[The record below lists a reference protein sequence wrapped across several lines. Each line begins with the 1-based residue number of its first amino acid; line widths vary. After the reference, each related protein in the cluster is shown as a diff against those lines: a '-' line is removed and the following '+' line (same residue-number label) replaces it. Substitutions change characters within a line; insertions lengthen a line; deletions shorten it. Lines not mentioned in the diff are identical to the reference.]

1 MKLKKNVARLLSLVL
16 IMGTLSGCSNTYSSE
31 SNNTKSAVEQRK
43 EDSELVVA
51 VGAEPEA
58 GFDAITGGHGS
69 ITRVFFSTLMKR
81 DRKLGWEND
90 LATDY
95 KISDDKLTWT
105 VTIRDDVKF
114 TDGEKLTAED
124 VAFTY
129 KTTKESTTEVDLT
142 MIKEVKAVNDTTVE
156 FKLDRPMSTFVENL
170 GVCGIVPK
178 HAYDDNF
185 KDNPI
190 GSGPYKFIQ
199 WDKGQQVIAKANE
212 DYYGDKASIKKLT
225 MVFLD
230 TDAAYAAVKSGDV
243 DMAAINGDLAKEE
256 VKGTEIL
263 DIPSIETYGVEL
275 PTVDNTGKKTKTGY
289 EIGNN
294 VTSDKSIRKALNT
307 AVDREAMV
315 DGVLNG
321 YGTISTT
328 GLEKMP
334 WLNKATVLDKSEY
347 NNIDEAK
354 QILEDGG
361 WKDSDNDGILEKGKT
376 KASFKLLYTAGNYRQ
391 ALGLEFQKIA
401 KELGIEITLE
411 ERTWDTILEDI
422 HREAVL
428 FGFGSGDPSELY
440 NLYYSKA
447 ANTPVEWD
455 NAGFYRNEEVDK
467 NIDKA
472 LDCDSEE
479 DALKYWQKAQLNGDA
494 GASAKGDAPYCWL
507 VNANH
512 VYIVSEGFDIGNPVV
527 QPHGGRI
534 FDNVVEWSWK
544 KISMN

>member
-1 MKLKKNVARLLSLVL
+1 MKLKKNMARLLSLVL
-16 IMGTLSGCSNTYSSE
+16 LMGTLAGCSNTSS
-31 SNNTKSAVEQRK
+31 SDSDNKTKSAVEQRK
-43 EDSELVVA
+43 ENNELVVA

-69 ITRVFFSTLMKR
+69 ITKVFFSTLMKR
-81 DRKLGWEND
+81 DKELGWEND
-90 LATDY
+90 LATNY
-95 KISDDKLTWT
+95 KVSDDKLTWT

-129 KTTKESTTEVDLT
+129 ETTKKSSTEVDLT
-142 MIKEVKAVNDTTVE
+142 MIKEVKAIDDTTVQ
-156 FKLDRPMSTFVENL
+156 FTLTRPMSTFVEKL

-190 GSGPYKFIQ
+190 GSGPYKFVQ
-199 WDKGQQVIAKANE
+199 WDKGQQVIAQVNE
-212 DYYGDKASIKKLT
+212 DYYGEKANIQKLT

-243 DMAAINGDLAKEE
+243 DMASINGDLAKEE
-256 VKGTEIL
+256 VKGTKIL
-263 DIPSIETYGVEL
+263 DIPSIETYGVEF
-275 PTVDNTGKKTKTGY
+275 PMVKNTGEKTDSGY
-289 EIGNN
+289 EIGND
-294 VTSDKSIRKALNT
+294 VTSDEAIRKALNT
-307 AVDREAMV
+307 AVDRQSMV

-321 YGTISTT
+321 YGTVSTT

-334 WLNKATVLDKSEY
+334 WLNKDTVLDESEY
-347 NNIDEAK
+347 NNMDEAK
-354 QILEDGG
+354 KILSNGG
-361 WKDSDNDGILEKGKT
+361 WKDSDNDGILEKDNT
-376 KASFKLLYTAGNYRQ
+376 KASFKLLYTSGNYRQ
-391 ALGLEFQKIA
+391 ELGLEFQKMA

-422 HREAVL
+422 HKEAVL

-447 ANTPVEWD
+447 ANTAVEWD
-455 NAGFYRNEEVDK
+455 NAGFYSNKKVDE

-472 LDCDSEE
+472 LNCESED
-479 DALKYWQKAQLNGDA
+479 DALKYWQKVQLDGDS

-512 VYIVSEGFDIGNPVV
+512 VYIVSENFDIGSPVV

-534 FDNVVEWSWK
+534 FDNVTQWSWK
-544 KISMN
+544 

>member
-1 MKLKKNVARLLSLVL
+1 MKLKKNMARLLSLVL
-16 IMGTLSGCSNTYSSE
+16 VMGTLAGCSNTSS
-31 SNNTKSAVEQRK
+31 SDSDNKTKSAVEQRK
-43 EDSELVVA
+43 ENNELVVA

-69 ITRVFFSTLMKR
+69 ITKVFFSTLMKR
-81 DRKLGWEND
+81 DKELGWEND
-90 LATDY
+90 LATNY
-95 KISDDKLTWT
+95 KVSDDKLTWT
-105 VTIRDDVKF
+105 VTIRNDARF

-129 KTTKESTTEVDLT
+129 ETTKKSSTEVDLT
-142 MIKEVKAVNDTTVE
+142 MIKEVKAIDDKTVQ
-156 FKLDRPMSTFVENL
+156 FTLTRPMSTFVEKL

-190 GSGPYKFIQ
+190 GSGPYKFVQ
-199 WDKGQQVIAKANE
+199 WDKGQQVIAQVNE
-212 DYYGDKASIKKLT
+212 DYYGDKPSIDKLT

-243 DMAAINGDLAKEE
+243 DMASINGDLAKEE
-256 VKGTEIL
+256 VKGTKIL
-263 DIPSIETYGVEL
+263 DIPSIETYGVEF
-275 PTVDNTGKKTKTGY
+275 PMVKNTGEKTDSGY
-289 EIGNN
+289 EIGND
-294 VTSDKSIRKALNT
+294 VTSDEAIRKALNT
-307 AVDREAMV
+307 AVDRQGMV

-321 YGTISTT
+321 YGTVSTT

-334 WLNKATVLDKSEY
+334 WLNKDTVLDESEY
-347 NNIDEAK
+347 NNMDEAK
-354 QILEDGG
+354 KILSDGG
-361 WKDSDNDGILEKGKT
+361 WKDSDNDGILEKDNT
-376 KASFKLLYTAGNYRQ
+376 KASFKLLYTSGNYRQ
-391 ALGLEFQKIA
+391 ELGLEFQKMA

-422 HREAVL
+422 HKEAVL
-428 FGFGSGDPSELY
+428 FGFGSGDRSELY

-447 ANTPVEWD
+447 ANTAVEWD
-455 NAGFYRNEEVDK
+455 NAGFYSNKKVDE

-472 LDCDSEE
+472 LNCESED
-479 DALKYWQKAQLNGDA
+479 DALKYWQKVQLDGDS

-512 VYIVSEGFDIGNPVV
+512 VYIVSENFDIGSPVV

-534 FDNVVEWSWK
+534 FDNVTQWSWK
-544 KISMN
+544 

>member
-1 MKLKKNVARLLSLVL
+1 MARLLSLVL
-16 IMGTLSGCSNTYSSE
+16 LMGTLAGCSNTSS
-31 SNNTKSAVEQRK
+31 SDSDNKTKSAVEQRK
-43 EDSELVVA
+43 ENNELVVA

-69 ITRVFFSTLMKR
+69 ITKVFFSTLMKR
-81 DRKLGWEND
+81 DKELGWEND
-90 LATDY
+90 LATNY
-95 KISDDKLTWT
+95 KVSDDKLTWT

-129 KTTKESTTEVDLT
+129 ETTKKSSTEVDLT
-142 MIKEVKAVNDTTVE
+142 MIKEVKAIDDTTVQ
-156 FKLDRPMSTFVENL
+156 FTLTRPMSTFVEKL

-190 GSGPYKFIQ
+190 GSGPYKFVQ
-199 WDKGQQVIAKANE
+199 WDKGQQVIALVNE
-212 DYYGDKASIKKLT
+212 DFYGEKAYIQKLT

-243 DMAAINGDLAKEE
+243 DMASINGDLAKEE
-256 VKGTEIL
+256 VKGTKIL
-263 DIPSIETYGVEL
+263 DIPSIETYGVEF
-275 PTVDNTGKKTKTGY
+275 PMVKNTGEKTDSGY
-289 EIGNN
+289 EIGND
-294 VTSDKSIRKALNT
+294 VTSDEAIRKALNT
-307 AVDREAMV
+307 AVDRQGMV

-321 YGTISTT
+321 YGTVSTT

-334 WLNKATVLDKSEY
+334 WLNKDTVLDESEY
-347 NNIDEAK
+347 NNMDEAK
-354 QILEDGG
+354 KILSDGG
-361 WKDSDNDGILEKGKT
+361 WKDSDNDGILEKDNT
-376 KASFKLLYTAGNYRQ
+376 KASFKLLYTSGNYRQ
-391 ALGLEFQKIA
+391 ELGLEFQKMA

-422 HREAVL
+422 HKEAVL

-447 ANTPVEWD
+447 ANTAVEWD
-455 NAGFYRNEEVDK
+455 NAGFYSNKKVDE

-472 LDCDSEE
+472 LNCESED
-479 DALKYWQKAQLNGDA
+479 DALKYWLKVQLDGDS

-512 VYIVSEGFDIGNPVV
+512 VYIVSENFDIGSPVV

-534 FDNVVEWSWK
+534 FDNVTQWSWK
-544 KISMN
+544 

>member
-1 MKLKKNVARLLSLVL
+1 MKLKKNMARLLSLVL
-16 IMGTLSGCSNTYSSE
+16 VMGTLAGCSNTSS
-31 SNNTKSAVEQRK
+31 SDSDNKTKSAVEQRK
-43 EDSELVVA
+43 ENNELVVA

-69 ITRVFFSTLMKR
+69 ITKVFFSTLMKR
-81 DRKLGWEND
+81 DKELGWEND
-90 LATDY
+90 LATNY
-95 KISDDKLTWT
+95 KVSDDKLTWT

-129 KTTKESTTEVDLT
+129 ETTKKSSTEVDLT
-142 MIKEVKAVNDTTVE
+142 MIKEVKAIDDTTVQ
-156 FKLDRPMSTFVENL
+156 FTLTRPMSTFVEKL

-190 GSGPYKFIQ
+190 GSGPYKFVQ
-199 WDKGQQVIAKANE
+199 WDKGQQVIAQVNE
-212 DYYGDKASIKKLT
+212 DYYGEKANIQKLT

-243 DMAAINGDLAKEE
+243 DMASINGDLAKEE
-256 VKGTEIL
+256 VKGTKIL
-263 DIPSIETYGVEL
+263 DIPSIETYGVEF
-275 PTVDNTGKKTKTGY
+275 PMVKNTGEKTDSGY
-289 EIGNN
+289 EIGND
-294 VTSDKSIRKALNT
+294 VTSDEAIRKALNT
-307 AVDREAMV
+307 AVDRQGMV

-321 YGTISTT
+321 YGTVSTT

-334 WLNKATVLDKSEY
+334 WLNKDTVLDESEY
-347 NNIDEAK
+347 NNMDEAK
-354 QILEDGG
+354 KILSDGG
-361 WKDSDNDGILEKGKT
+361 WKDSDNDGILEKDNT
-376 KASFKLLYTAGNYRQ
+376 KASFKLLYTSGNYRQ
-391 ALGLEFQKIA
+391 ELGLEFQKMA

-422 HREAVL
+422 HKEAVL

-455 NAGFYRNEEVDK
+455 NAGFYSNKTVDE

-472 LDCDSEE
+472 LNCESED
-479 DALKYWQKAQLNGDA
+479 DALKYWQKVQLDGDS

-512 VYIVSEGFDIGNPVV
+512 VYIVSENFDIGSPVV

-534 FDNVVEWSWK
+534 FDNVTQWSWK
-544 KISMN
+544 

>member
-1 MKLKKNVARLLSLVL
+1 MKLKKNMARLLSLVL
-16 IMGTLSGCSNTYSSE
+16 VMGTLAGCSNTSS
-31 SNNTKSAVEQRK
+31 SDSDNKTKSAVEQRK
-43 EDSELVVA
+43 ENNELVVA
-51 VGAEPEA
+51 VGGEPEA

-69 ITRVFFSTLMKR
+69 ITKVFFSTLMKR
-81 DRKLGWEND
+81 DKELGWEND
-90 LATDY
+90 LATNY
-95 KISDDKLTWT
+95 KVSDDKLTWT

-129 KTTKESTTEVDLT
+129 ETTKKSSTEVDLT
-142 MIKEVKAVNDTTVE
+142 MIKEVKAIDDTTVQ
-156 FKLDRPMSTFVENL
+156 FTLTRPMSTFVEKL

-190 GSGPYKFIQ
+190 GSGPYKFVQ
-199 WDKGQQVIAKANE
+199 WDKGQQVIAQVNE
-212 DYYGDKASIKKLT
+212 DYYGEKANIQKLT

-243 DMAAINGDLAKEE
+243 DMASINGDLAKEE
-256 VKGTEIL
+256 VKGTKIL
-263 DIPSIETYGVEL
+263 DIPSIETYGVEF
-275 PTVDNTGKKTKTGY
+275 PMVKNTGEKTDSGY
-289 EIGNN
+289 EIGND
-294 VTSDKSIRKALNT
+294 VTSDEAIRKALNT
-307 AVDREAMV
+307 AVDRQSMV

-321 YGTISTT
+321 YGTVSTT

-334 WLNKATVLDKSEY
+334 WLNKDTVLDESEY
-347 NNIDEAK
+347 NNMDEAK
-354 QILEDGG
+354 KILSNGG
-361 WKDSDNDGILEKGKT
+361 WKDSDNDGILEKDNT
-376 KASFKLLYTAGNYRQ
+376 KASFKLLYTSGNYRQ
-391 ALGLEFQKIA
+391 ELGLEFQKMA

-422 HREAVL
+422 HKEAVL

-455 NAGFYRNEEVDK
+455 NAGFYSNKTVDE

-472 LDCDSEE
+472 LNCESE
-479 DALKYWQKAQLNGDA
+479 DGALKYWQKAQLDGGS

-512 VYIVSEGFDIGNPVV
+512 VYIVSEGFDIGTPVV

-534 FDNVVEWSWK
+534 FDNITEWSWK
-544 KISMN
+544 

>member
-1 MKLKKNVARLLSLVL
+1 MKLKKNMARLLSLVL
-16 IMGTLSGCSNTYSSE
+16 VMGTLAGCSNTSS
-31 SNNTKSAVEQRK
+31 SDSDNKTKSAVEQRK
-43 EDSELVVA
+43 ENNELVVA

-69 ITRVFFSTLMKR
+69 ITKVFFSTLMKR
-81 DRKLGWEND
+81 DKELGWEND
-90 LATDY
+90 LATNY
-95 KISDDKLTWT
+95 KVSDDKLTWT
-105 VTIRDDVKF
+105 VTIRNDARF

-129 KTTKESTTEVDLT
+129 ETTKKSSTEVDLT
-142 MIKEVKAVNDTTVE
+142 MIKEVKAIDDKTVQ
-156 FKLDRPMSTFVENL
+156 FTLTRPMSTFVEKL

-190 GSGPYKFIQ
+190 GSGPYKFVQ
-199 WDKGQQVIAKANE
+199 WDKGQQVIAQVNE
-212 DYYGDKASIKKLT
+212 DYYGEKANIQKLT

-243 DMAAINGDLAKEE
+243 DMASINGDLAKEE
-256 VKGTEIL
+256 VKGTKIL
-263 DIPSIETYGVEL
+263 DIPSIETYGVEF
-275 PTVDNTGKKTKTGY
+275 PMVKNTGEKTDSGY
-289 EIGNN
+289 EIGND
-294 VTSDKSIRKALNT
+294 VTSDEAIRKALNT
-307 AVDREAMV
+307 AVDRQSMV

-321 YGTISTT
+321 YGTVSTT

-334 WLNKATVLDKSEY
+334 WLNKDTVLDESEY
-347 NNIDEAK
+347 NNMDEAK
-354 QILEDGG
+354 KILSDGG
-361 WKDSDNDGILEKGKT
+361 WKDSDNDGILEKDNT
-376 KASFKLLYTAGNYRQ
+376 KASFKLLYTSGNYRQ
-391 ALGLEFQKIA
+391 ELGLEFQKMA

-422 HREAVL
+422 HKEAVL

-447 ANTPVEWD
+447 ANTAVEWD
-455 NAGFYRNEEVDK
+455 NAGFYSNKKVDE

-472 LDCDSEE
+472 LNCESED
-479 DALKYWQKAQLNGDA
+479 DALKYWQKVQLDGDS

-512 VYIVSEGFDIGNPVV
+512 VYIVSENFDIGSPVV

-534 FDNVVEWSWK
+534 FDNVTQWSWK
-544 KISMN
+544 

>member
-1 MKLKKNVARLLSLVL
+1 MKLKKNMARLLSLVL
-16 IMGTLSGCSNTYSSE
+16 VMGTLAGCSNTSS
-31 SNNTKSAVEQRK
+31 SDSDNKTKSAVEQRK
-43 EDSELVVA
+43 ENNELVVA

-69 ITRVFFSTLMKR
+69 ITKVFFSTLMKR
-81 DRKLGWEND
+81 DKELGWEND
-90 LATDY
+90 LATNY
-95 KISDDKLTWT
+95 KVSDDKLTWT
-105 VTIRDDVKF
+105 VTIRNDARF

-129 KTTKESTTEVDLT
+129 ESTKKSSTEVDLT
-142 MIKEVKAVNDTTVE
+142 MIKEVKAIDDKTVQ
-156 FKLDRPMSTFVENL
+156 FTLTRPMSTFVEKL

-190 GSGPYKFIQ
+190 GSGPYKFVQ
-199 WDKGQQVIAKANE
+199 WDKGQQVIAQVNE
-212 DYYGDKASIKKLT
+212 DYYGDKPSIDKLT

-243 DMAAINGDLAKEE
+243 DMASINGDLAKEE
-256 VKGTEIL
+256 VKGTKIL
-263 DIPSIETYGVEL
+263 DIPSIETYGVEF
-275 PTVDNTGKKTKTGY
+275 PMVKNTGEKTDSGY
-289 EIGNN
+289 EIGND
-294 VTSDKSIRKALNT
+294 VTSDEAIRKALNT
-307 AVDREAMV
+307 AVDRQGMV

-321 YGTISTT
+321 YGTVSTT

-334 WLNKATVLDKSEY
+334 WLNKDTVLDESEY
-347 NNIDEAK
+347 NNMDEAK
-354 QILEDGG
+354 KILSDGG
-361 WKDSDNDGILEKGKT
+361 WKDSDNDGILEKDNT
-376 KASFKLLYTAGNYRQ
+376 KASFKLLYTSGNYRQ
-391 ALGLEFQKIA
+391 ELGLEFQKMA

-422 HREAVL
+422 HKEAVL

-455 NAGFYRNEEVDK
+455 NAGFYSNKTVDE

-472 LDCDSEE
+472 LNCESED
-479 DALKYWQKAQLNGDA
+479 DALKYWQKVQLDGDS

-512 VYIVSEGFDIGNPVV
+512 VYIVSENFDIGSPVV

-534 FDNVVEWSWK
+534 FDNVTQWSWK
-544 KISMN
+544 

>member
-1 MKLKKNVARLLSLVL
+1 MKLKKNMARLLSLVL
-16 IMGTLSGCSNTYSSE
+16 LMGTLAGCSNTSS
-31 SNNTKSAVEQRK
+31 SDSDNKTKSAVEQRK
-43 EDSELVVA
+43 ENNELVVA

-69 ITRVFFSTLMKR
+69 ITKVFFSTLMKR
-81 DRKLGWEND
+81 DKELGWEND
-90 LATDY
+90 LATNY
-95 KISDDKLTWT
+95 KVSDDKLTWT

-129 KTTKESTTEVDLT
+129 ETTKKSSTEVDLT
-142 MIKEVKAVNDTTVE
+142 MIKEVKAIDDTTVQ
-156 FKLDRPMSTFVENL
+156 FTLTRPMSTFVEKL

-190 GSGPYKFIQ
+190 GSGPYKFVQ
-199 WDKGQQVIAKANE
+199 WDKGQQVIAQVNE
-212 DYYGDKASIKKLT
+212 DYYGEKANIQKLT

-243 DMAAINGDLAKEE
+243 DMASINGDLAKEE
-256 VKGTEIL
+256 VKGTKIL
-263 DIPSIETYGVEL
+263 DIPSIETYGVEF
-275 PTVDNTGKKTKTGY
+275 PMVKNTGEKTDSGY
-289 EIGNN
+289 EIGND
-294 VTSDKSIRKALNT
+294 VTSDEAIRKALNT
-307 AVDREAMV
+307 AVDRQSMV

-321 YGTISTT
+321 YGTVSTT

-334 WLNKATVLDKSEY
+334 WLNKDTVLDESEY
-347 NNIDEAK
+347 NNMDEAK
-354 QILEDGG
+354 KILSDGG
-361 WKDSDNDGILEKGKT
+361 WKDSDNDGILEKDNT
-376 KASFKLLYTAGNYRQ
+376 KASFKLLYTSGNYRQ
-391 ALGLEFQKIA
+391 ELGLEFQKMA

-422 HREAVL
+422 HKEAVL

-447 ANTPVEWD
+447 ANTAVEWD
-455 NAGFYRNEEVDK
+455 NAGFYSNKKVDE

-472 LDCDSEE
+472 LNCESED
-479 DALKYWQKAQLNGDA
+479 DALKYWQKVQLDGDS

-512 VYIVSEGFDIGNPVV
+512 VYIVSENFDIGSPVV

-534 FDNVVEWSWK
+534 FDNVTQWSWK
-544 KISMN
+544 

>member
-1 MKLKKNVARLLSLVL
+1 MKLKKNMARLLSLVL
-16 IMGTLSGCSNTYSSE
+16 VMGTLAGCSNTSS
-31 SNNTKSAVEQRK
+31 SDSDNKTKSAVEQRK
-43 EDSELVVA
+43 ENNELVVA

-69 ITRVFFSTLMKR
+69 ITKVFFSTLMKR
-81 DRKLGWEND
+81 DKELGWEND
-90 LATDY
+90 LATNY
-95 KISDDKLTWT
+95 KVSDDKLTWT

-129 KTTKESTTEVDLT
+129 ETTKKSSTEVDLT
-142 MIKEVKAVNDTTVE
+142 MIKEVKAIDDTTVQ
-156 FKLDRPMSTFVENL
+156 FTLTRPMSTFVEKL

-190 GSGPYKFIQ
+190 GSGPYKFVQ
-199 WDKGQQVIAKANE
+199 WDKGQQVIAQVNE
-212 DYYGDKASIKKLT
+212 DYYGEKANIQKLT

-243 DMAAINGDLAKEE
+243 DMASINGDLAKEE
-256 VKGTEIL
+256 VKGTKIL
-263 DIPSIETYGVEL
+263 DIPSIETYGVEF
-275 PTVDNTGKKTKTGY
+275 PMVKNTGEKTDSGY
-289 EIGNN
+289 EIGND
-294 VTSDKSIRKALNT
+294 VTSDEAIRKALNT
-307 AVDREAMV
+307 AVDRQSMV

-321 YGTISTT
+321 YGTVSTT

-334 WLNKATVLDKSEY
+334 WLNKDTVLDESEY
-347 NNIDEAK
+347 NNMDEAK
-354 QILEDGG
+354 KILSNGG
-361 WKDSDNDGILEKGKT
+361 WKDSDNDGILEKDNT
-376 KASFKLLYTAGNYRQ
+376 KASFKLLYTSGNYRQ
-391 ALGLEFQKIA
+391 ELGLEFQKMA

-422 HREAVL
+422 HKEAVL

-447 ANTPVEWD
+447 ANTAVEWD
-455 NAGFYRNEEVDK
+455 NAGFYSNKKVDE

-472 LDCDSEE
+472 LNCESED
-479 DALKYWQKAQLNGDA
+479 DALKYWQKVQLDGDS

-512 VYIVSEGFDIGNPVV
+512 VYIVSENFDIGSPVV

-534 FDNVVEWSWK
+534 FDNVTQWSWK
-544 KISMN
+544 

>member
-1 MKLKKNVARLLSLVL
+1 MKLKKNMARLLSLVL
-16 IMGTLSGCSNTYSSE
+16 VMGTLAGCSNTSS
-31 SNNTKSAVEQRK
+31 SDSDNKTKSAVEQRK
-43 EDSELVVA
+43 ENNELVVA

-69 ITRVFFSTLMKR
+69 ITKVFFSTLMKR
-81 DRKLGWEND
+81 DKELGWEND
-90 LATDY
+90 LATNY
-95 KISDDKLTWT
+95 KVSDDKLTWT

-129 KTTKESTTEVDLT
+129 ETTKKSSTEVDLT
-142 MIKEVKAVNDTTVE
+142 MIKEVKAIDDTTVQ
-156 FKLDRPMSTFVENL
+156 FTLTRPMSTFVEKL

-190 GSGPYKFIQ
+190 GSGPYKFVQ
-199 WDKGQQVIAKANE
+199 WDKGQQVIAQVNE
-212 DYYGDKASIKKLT
+212 DYYGDKPSIDKLT

-243 DMAAINGDLAKEE
+243 DMASINGDLAKEE
-256 VKGTEIL
+256 VKGTKIL
-263 DIPSIETYGVEL
+263 DIPSIETYGVEF
-275 PTVDNTGKKTKTGY
+275 PMVKNTGEKTDSGY
-289 EIGNN
+289 EIGND
-294 VTSDKSIRKALNT
+294 VTSDEAIRKALNT
-307 AVDREAMV
+307 AVDRQGMV

-321 YGTISTT
+321 YGTVSTT

-334 WLNKATVLDKSEY
+334 WLNKDTVLDESEY
-347 NNIDEAK
+347 NNMDEAK
-354 QILEDGG
+354 KILSDGG
-361 WKDSDNDGILEKGKT
+361 WKDSDNDGILEKDNT
-376 KASFKLLYTAGNYRQ
+376 KASFKLLYTSGNYRQ
-391 ALGLEFQKIA
+391 ELGLEFQKMA

-422 HREAVL
+422 HKEAVL

-447 ANTPVEWD
+447 ANTAVEWD
-455 NAGFYRNEEVDK
+455 NAGFYSNKKVDE

-472 LDCDSEE
+472 LNCESED
-479 DALKYWQKAQLNGDA
+479 DALKYWQKVQLDGDS

-512 VYIVSEGFDIGNPVV
+512 VYIVSENFDIGSPVV

-534 FDNVVEWSWK
+534 FDNVTQWSWK
-544 KISMN
+544 

>member
-1 MKLKKNVARLLSLVL
+1 MKLKKNMARLLSLVL
-16 IMGTLSGCSNTYSSE
+16 VMGTLAGCSNTSS
-31 SNNTKSAVEQRK
+31 SDSDNKTKSAVEQRK
-43 EDSELVVA
+43 ENNELVVA

-69 ITRVFFSTLMKR
+69 ITKVFFSTLMKR
-81 DRKLGWEND
+81 DKELGWEND
-90 LATDY
+90 LATNY
-95 KISDDKLTWT
+95 KVSDDKLTWT

-129 KTTKESTTEVDLT
+129 ETTKKSSTEVDLT
-142 MIKEVKAVNDTTVE
+142 MIKEVKAIDDTTVQ
-156 FKLDRPMSTFVENL
+156 FTLTRPMSTFVEKL

-190 GSGPYKFIQ
+190 GSGPYKFVQ
-199 WDKGQQVIAKANE
+199 WDKGQQVIAQVNE
-212 DYYGDKASIKKLT
+212 DYYGEKANIQKLT

-243 DMAAINGDLAKEE
+243 DMASINGDLAKEE
-256 VKGTEIL
+256 VKGTKIL
-263 DIPSIETYGVEL
+263 DIPSIETYGVEF
-275 PTVDNTGKKTKTGY
+275 PMVKNTGEKTDSGY
-289 EIGNN
+289 EIGND
-294 VTSDKSIRKALNT
+294 VTSDEAIRKALNT
-307 AVDREAMV
+307 AVDRQGMV

-321 YGTISTT
+321 YGTVSTT

-334 WLNKATVLDKSEY
+334 WLNKDTVLDESEY
-347 NNIDEAK
+347 NNMDEAK
-354 QILEDGG
+354 KILSDGG
-361 WKDSDNDGILEKGKT
+361 WKDSDNDGILEKDNT
-376 KASFKLLYTAGNYRQ
+376 KASFKLLYTSGNYRQ
-391 ALGLEFQKIA
+391 ELGLEFQKMA

-422 HREAVL
+422 HKEAVL

-447 ANTPVEWD
+447 ANTAVEWD
-455 NAGFYRNEEVDK
+455 NAGFYSNKTVDE

-472 LDCDSEE
+472 LNCESED
-479 DALKYWQKAQLNGDA
+479 DALKYWQKVQLDGDS

-512 VYIVSEGFDIGNPVV
+512 VYIVSENFDIGSPVV

-534 FDNVVEWSWK
+534 FDNVTQWSWK
-544 KISMN
+544 